1 MKKLIVL
8 AVLALAACT
17 AACSAPPAATA
28 QFDDEQQTD
37 ISCMKHQEQTPGEE
51 YLDEGNWDTVVSL
64 SILRYYT
71 SNGAK
76 PYCDGKAA
84 TGADQGWRELYV
96 RMGAEQK
103 NLR

>member
-8 AVLALAACT
+8 AAFALAACST
-17 AACSAPPAATA
+17 SPETVTA

-37 ISCMKHQEQTPGEE
+37 ISCQKHQDQTPGKE
-51 YLDEGNWDTVVSL
+51 YFDEGNWDTVVSL

-71 SNGAK
+71 SNGTK
-76 PYCDGKAA
+76 PYCEGKAA
-84 TGADQGWRELYV
+84 TAADQGRRELYV
-96 RMGAEQK
+96 RMGADQT

>member
-8 AVLALAACT
+8 SVLALAACT
-17 AACSAPPAATA
+17 SQGTATA
-28 QFDDEQQTD
+28 QFDDEQQSD
-37 ISCMKHQEQTPGEE
+37 ISCLKHQEQQPGEE
-51 YLDEGNWDTVVSL
+51 YFDEGNWDTVVSL

-71 SNGAK
+71 TNGTK

-84 TGADQGWRELYV
+84 SAADQGWRELYV
-96 RMGAEQK
+96 RMGADQT

>member
-8 AVLALAACT
+8 AVLALAACST
-17 AACSAPPAATA
+17 SQEATA
-28 QFDDEQQTD
+28 QFDDERQSD
-37 ISCMKHQEQTPGEE
+37 VSCLKHQEQTPGEE
-51 YLDEGNWDTVVSL
+51 YFDEGNWDTVVSL

-71 SNGAK
+71 SNGTK

-84 TGADQGWRELYV
+84 TVADQGWRKLYV
-96 RMGAEQK
+96 QMGADQT